1 MMSSLVS
8 KSTIM
13 QQIRLF
19 GLKKFLEMFHRKNN
33 VNFSESE
40 DMMPRMFNY
49 PPSKDLPAPKK
60 KPIIKKVTPPP
71 KPKI

>member
-1 MMSSLVS
+1 
-8 KSTIM
+8 
-13 QQIRLF
+13 
-19 GLKKFLEMFHRKNN
+19 MFHRKNN